1 MNKSNSSQMIKEN
14 FSQTMKEERSSS
26 LLYQIN
32 DKPSLQLS
40 ILLGFQHIVAA
51 FGGIVAVPLVVSSA
65 LGLDVSTA
73 AMMVSAA
80 IFVAGLSSIIQSK
93 GIGKIGARLPCI
105 MGTTF
110 TFVDPSITIGS
121 SIGVGGIFGATILG
135 SFIPM
140 ILSRFIKPLMKFF
153 PPVVTGTVI
162 TLIGL
167 TLIPVSMDWCAGGVG
182 STTYGSLTNIS
193 ISLMVMII
201 VVLLNRYG
209 KGIFSTASI
218 LIGMLIGYL
227 VCISLGFVDFTP
239 IKEASFIGLPGIPLI
254 LKHGI
259 KFSIISVIPFI
270 VAYLVTTI
278 ETVGCLIAVGQ
289 ACEKETTSEELSRGV
304 LSDGIGSCIA
314 GFLGVGPN
322 STFSQNV
329 GLIPMTRVAS
339 RHVVIMAG
347 ILLMILGIFPKLG
360 AIVATIPNPVLGGA
374 GVVMFGFV
382 AASGIKT
389 LSSIKMNNRN
399 LLIVAVSIA
408 LGLGI
413 TTRPD
418 LLSNLPNTLQ
428 MLFASGISTGTIAA
442 LLLNICLKEEK

>member
-1 MNKSNSSQMIKEN
+1 MSEISSSQMIKG
-14 FSQTMKEERSSS
+14 ERSSS

-32 DKPSLQLS
+32 DKPKLQLS

-51 FGGIVAVPLVVSSA
+51 FGGIVAVPLVVSSS

-80 IFVAGLSSIIQSK
+80 IFVAGLSSLIQSR
-93 GIGKIGARLPCI
+93 GIGKIGARLPCV

-110 TFVDPSITIGS
+110 TFVDPSIAVGS

-182 STTYGSLTNIS
+182 SPTYGNLTNIG
-193 ISLMVMII
+193 ISLIVMAI

-209 KGIFSTASI
+209 KGVFSTASI
-218 LIGMLIGYL
+218 LIGMLAGYL
-227 VCISLGFVDFTP
+227 ICIFLGFVDFTP
-239 IKEASFIGLPGIPLI
+239 IEEASFIGIPGLPLV
-254 LKHGI
+254 LEHGI
-259 KFSIISVIPFI
+259 KFSIAALIPFI
-270 VAYLVTTI
+270 IAYLVTTI
-278 ETVGCLIAVGQ
+278 ETIGCLVAVGEASQ
-289 ACEKETTSEELSRGV
+289 KTPTSEDLSRGV
-304 LSDGIGSCIA
+304 LADGVGSCIA
-314 GFLGVGPN
+314 GLFGVGPN

-329 GLIPMTRVAS
+329 GLIPMTKVAS

-360 AIVATIPNPVLGGA
+360 AIVASIPNPVLGGA
-374 GVVMFGFV
+374 GIVMFGFV

-389 LSSIKMNNRN
+389 LSRVNMNNRN
-399 LLIVAVSIA
+399 LLIIAVSIA

-418 LLSNLPNTLQ
+418 LLSNLPNSLQ
-428 MLFASGISTGTIAA
+428 MLFSSGISTGTIAA
-442 LLLNICLKEEK
+442 LVLNIVLKEEK